1 METKTIRPIR
11 NNANIR
17 VVVPQ
22 FVNLTVYDYGFKMT
36 VTFNINEYAMYYIH
50 NHKDDHLPPAAAE
63 LIHTYQRC
71 TSRGIRHYVTLE
83 RSYND
88 LNLIGYATR
97 TVAVQDLRVLKI
109 LMREAKIAQLKNEI
123 ENI

>member
-1 METKTIRPIR
+1 METKIIRPIR

-22 FVNLTVYDYGFKMT
+22 FVNLTVYDCGFKVT
-36 VTFNINEYAMYYIH
+36 ITFNISEYGMYYIE
-50 NHKDDHLPPAAAE
+50 NHKGSNN
-63 LIHTYQRC
+63 IHTYQRC

-83 RSYND
+83 RNYSD
-88 LNLIGYATR
+88 LNMIPYATR
-97 TVAVQDLRVLKI
+97 TVAVQDLRTLKI